1 MTNGPDETSE
11 AVGRY
16 RRLLAVLPECYRRE
30 AAEELCQVFADE
42 YADARRRG
50 KADVGALWLRALADT
65 LLSVPGAWWACL
77 RENGREGMAGWMRDM
92 RGGFEGL
99 MRRPGFSLA
108 VTLTL
113 GIGIGATTTILS
125 VVDGVM
131 LRPLPY
137 DAASRLVAVGATHE
151 SRATGEGDGPVELER
166 LSVQGYAAVD
176 ERTRSFDGLAAL
188 EPTSVFLADAGD
200 GPDEVRSARVS
211 SELFEVLGVSPALGR
226 TFLPEEHRADAE
238 GAVLITYG
246 AWQRRYG
253 GDPDV
258 VGRPA
263 PRFYQPTVI
272 VGVLPRDFRPPEAF
286 FAAEESPEFWLPLQ
300 PEHNRYRNPR
310 PTVWVIGKLRGGT
323 SLDAARDEAAG
334 VANELSASFPEA
346 TALPDGSAASI
357 GINTLHDQTVGST
370 GGALAVFLGSA
381 VLLLL
386 LASLNAATL
395 FLARLLDRGP
405 ELRVRSALGAGGSQ
419 IARLLV
425 SEACAVAILAGALGV
440 GFAYGGVALFLRY
453 APSSLPN
460 LASVTVDARVLAVS
474 AFLSLG
480 AGLLSGLLPAFRLV
494 RASRGGSLGSA
505 HRSTSEAMAR
515 LGPVL
520 VGGQV
525 AVAVTLLAGASLLF
539 SSFTRLRSADPGFET
554 DGVITL
560 GVGLEGAMRSSAP
573 GTITD
578 VSQAWDL
585 ALEGIGAVAG
595 VEAVSGATSLPFQAP
610 SWAPR
615 LLLDGDA
622 PGTWREGIAGYA
634 VTPEYFSTL
643 GIPRLSGRWFD
654 RSDRGDTEGVAI
666 VNRTFVRTQ
675 LGGREPLDLVMR
687 RSDAFGETPV
697 RIVGVVDDVVQA
709 RIEDG
714 PRPAIYVPYTQF
726 TGALQAILR
735 TSLPLDVIAPDL
747 RRAVARFNPIE
758 PVRDVMAMDDRM
770 GAARATPRFQS
781 ALISA
786 FALVAVLLAAAGL
799 YSSLSHWVGRRQRE
813 LGLRMALGAD
823 RGDVQRMVLGQG
835 LGVAL
840 VGLLLGVAGAL
851 ASGRALSGLL
861 YGVSPYDPMLL
872 FVAGIMLLF
881 VAVLA
886 SYAPARRATSVDPV
900 TVLNSQ

>member
-1 MTNGPDETSE
+1 
-11 AVGRY
+11 
-16 RRLLAVLPECYRRE
+16 
-30 AAEELCQVFADE
+30 
-42 YADARRRG
+42 
-50 KADVGALWLRALADT
+50 
-65 LLSVPGAWWACL
+65 
-77 RENGREGMAGWMRDM
+77 MRDLHD
-92 RGGFEGL
+92 GFKGL
-99 MRRPGFSLA
+99 VRRPGFSLA

-137 DAASRLVAVGATHE
+137 DGASRLVAVGATD
-151 SRATGEGDGPVELER
+151 SRRATAENDGPVELER
-166 LSVQGYAAVD
+166 LSVQGYGALKEGA
-176 ERTRSFDGLAAL
+176 RSFEGLAAL
-188 EPTSVFLADAGD
+188 EPTSVFLRDAGD

-211 SELFEVLGVSPALGR
+211 SELFELLGVSPALGR
-226 TFLPEEHRADAE
+226 TFLPEEHRAGTQ

-253 GDPDV
+253 GDPGV
-258 VGRPA
+258 VGSPA

-286 FAAEESPEFWLPLQ
+286 FPAEEAPDFWLPLQ
-300 PEHNRYRNPR
+300 PDHDRYRNPR
-310 PTVWVIGKLRGGT
+310 PAVWVIGKLRGDT
-323 SLDAARDEAAG
+323 PLDPVRDEAAH
-334 VANELSASFPEA
+334 VAAELSLSSPEA
-346 TALPDGSAASI
+346 TALPDGSI
-357 GINTLHDQTVGST
+357 GINTLHHQTVGST

-386 LASLNAATL
+386 LGSMNAATL

-440 GFAYGGVALFLRY
+440 GLAYGGVALFLRY

-460 LASVTVDARVLAVS
+460 LASVTVNGRVLVVS

-480 AGLLSGLLPAFRLV
+480 AGSLAGLLPAFRLM
-494 RASRGGSLGSA
+494 RTSRSGSLGSGQ
-505 HRSTSEAMAR
+505 RTTSEVMAR

-539 SSFTRLRSADPGFET
+539 SSFARLRSADPGFKT
-554 DGVITL
+554 DGIITF
-560 GVGLEGAMRSSAP
+560 GVGLEGAIRSSAP

-585 ALEGIGAVAG
+585 ALEVIGAVPG
-595 VEAVSGATSLPFQAP
+595 VEAVSGATSLPFQSP

-634 VTPEYFSTL
+634 VTPDYFTTL
-643 GIPRLSGRWFD
+643 GIARLSGRWFD
-654 RSDRGDTEGVAI
+654 RYDRGDTEGVAI
-666 VNRTFVRTQ
+666 VNQTFVRTQ
-675 LGGREPLDLVMR
+675 LGGRDPIDLIFR
-687 RSDAFGETPV
+687 RSDLFGDMPV
-697 RIVGVVDDVVQA
+697 RIVGVVEDVVQT
-709 RIEDG
+709 RVEDG
-714 PRPAIYVPYTQF
+714 PRAAIYVPYTQF
-726 TGALQAILR
+726 NGALQVIVRTPLPPDAIA
-735 TSLPLDVIAPDL
+735 IDL

-758 PVRDVMAMDDRM
+758 PVRDVLAMEDRM
-770 GAARATPRFQS
+770 GAARATPRFQ
-781 ALISA
+781 AVLISG

-799 YSSLSHWVGRRQRE
+799 YSSLSHWVGRRRRE
-813 LGLRMALGAD
+813 LGIRMALGAD
-823 RGDVQRMVLGQG
+823 RGEVQRMVLGQG
-835 LGVAL
+835 IGVAL
-840 VGLLLGVAGAL
+840 AGLLIGVAGAL
-851 ASGRALSGLL
+851 ASGRALSGFLF
-861 YGVSPYDPMLL
+861 GVSPYDPMLL
-872 FVAGIMLLF
+872 LVAGIVMLL
-881 VAVLA
+881 VALVA
-886 SYAPARRATSVDPV
+886 SFAPARRATAVDPV